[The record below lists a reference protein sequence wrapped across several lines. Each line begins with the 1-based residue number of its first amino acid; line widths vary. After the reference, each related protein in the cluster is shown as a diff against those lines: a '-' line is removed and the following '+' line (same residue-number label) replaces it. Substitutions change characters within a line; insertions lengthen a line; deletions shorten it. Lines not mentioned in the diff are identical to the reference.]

1 MGVGHCMYDDPK
13 KILDTYIRKFI
24 LEGLGYNVVSIYA
37 CDWDDKTVKKNV
49 PPVCTE
55 KDMENAIMT
64 GESFGFIKCDIHVP
78 EHLVDYFSEFP
89 PIFKNT
95 EITMADIG
103 EHMQAYA
110 RSIQRE
116 KCVDKA
122 LISSMKGDGIVLYS
136 PLFKKSIEMGLVCTN
151 I

>member
-1 MGVGHCMYDDPK
+1 M
-13 KILDTYIRKFI
+13 
-24 LEGLGYNVVSIYA
+24 
-37 CDWDDKTVKKNV
+37 
-49 PPVCTE
+49 
-55 KDMENAIMT
+55 
-64 GESFGFIKCDIHVP
+64 P

-122 LISSMKGDGIVLYS
+122 LISSMKGDGIVLLT
-136 PLFKKSIEMGLVCTN
+136 PLFKKYIEMGLVCTN
-151 I
+151 IEWVLEYYPKKVFEWFQDKVVHDRRMADLDPDWTICGEI